1 VTDESKA
8 TKDSTFCQI
17 NISLYKNMPVAR
29 VNNILTM
36 HSFLY
41 CLVTKISDIVI
52 SVLLFFYYLLA
63 IKNYQISQLRYIAYS
78 FIRNCI
84 VKGTLH
90 SVEKTLI
97 QKAYCVYYYILKQ
110 RRFFMSINSVV
121 YFSLNFK

>member
-1 VTDESKA
+1 VTDESRA

-63 IKNYQISQLRYIAYS
+63 IKYYQISQLRYIAYS
-78 FIRNCI
+78 FSRNCI
-84 VKGTLH
+84 V
-90 SVEKTLI
+90 
-97 QKAYCVYYYILKQ
+97 
-110 RRFFMSINSVV
+110 
-121 YFSLNFK
+121 NFI